1 MKKCV
6 LILFFALLALSIPAK
21 EDVVKVSSFGFDAK
35 DSTKIIQKAIDSGAK
50 KVIFDKC
57 SSPWVSGPLKLRSNQ
72 EIYLEDGVLLTALP
86 GAFIGTKEV
95 LFLIEGE
102 KNILI
107 HGGKDAR
114 IQMRKKDYMDRKRYA
129 SGEWRHVI
137 AMWGAENITVKNIRL
152 SSSGGDGIYIAS
164 KKRFRSIPSRNIL
177 VENVLLDDHYR
188 QGISVIAVIGL
199 TIRNCMIRDTSGA
212 APQAGIDFEPNR
224 AVQQLQK
231 ILVEKTS
238 FINNAGGGIVIA
250 PPCDTPVDITVR
262 DCRIIG
268 GTRGLGFNR
277 LKNVSVKGK
286 VLIENCSFTD
296 VKGDVFIFRDHTAK
310 NYSTIIRNCLIRN
323 KKSKALS
330 SPLSFTVNRVKVLRV

>member
-1 MKKCV
+1 MNKKFI
-6 LILFFALLALSIPAK
+6 LSLFFLPFLCFAK
-21 EDVVKVSSFGFDAK
+21 QEILKVSSLGFHAE
-35 DSTKIIQKAIDSGAK
+35 DSTGFLQKAIDSGAK
-50 KVIFDKC
+50 KIILDKC
-57 SSPWVSGPLKLRSNQ
+57 SSPWVTGPLKLKSNQ
-72 EIYLEDGVLLTALP
+72 EIYLEDNVLLTALP
-86 GAFIGTKEV
+86 GSFKDPKDA
-95 LFLIEGE
+95 LFLIDGC

-238 FINNAGGGIVIA
+238 FINNAGICGLQLNLLQ
-250 PPCDTPVDITVR
+250 R
-262 DCRIIG
+262 KHRIRYIYHAQAG
-268 GTRGLGFNR
+268 AG
-277 LKNVSVKGK
+277 
-286 VLIENCSFTD
+286 
-296 VKGDVFIFRDHTAK
+296 
-310 NYSTIIRNCLIRN
+310 
-323 KKSKALS
+323 
-330 SPLSFTVNRVKVLRV
+330 